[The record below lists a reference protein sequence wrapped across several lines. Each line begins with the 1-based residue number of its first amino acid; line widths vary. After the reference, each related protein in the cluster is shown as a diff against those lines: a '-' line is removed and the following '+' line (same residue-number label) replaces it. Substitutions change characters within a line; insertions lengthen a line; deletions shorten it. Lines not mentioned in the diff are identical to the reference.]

1 MSKVE
6 VRKSFL
12 IWGAVFAVTLVF
24 FAFPLLQGEKEKEA
38 SGDIGIKRISALLET
53 LPLADT
59 EIEYYKDGVVSV
71 SARCT
76 RNELF
81 EFLEKK
87 GIKSPVSSAFFPK
100 NMSVALTAR
109 VEFSDDASGATVT
122 PLEISINGKE
132 IPKKLFRG
140 IAQLK
145 LDFESPLVYN

>member
-6 VRKSFL
+6 GRKRFL
-12 IWGAVFAVTLVF
+12 IWIAAFAAIFVLFTV
-24 FAFPLLQGEKEKEA
+24 PLLKGEKGKEA
-38 SGDIGIKRISALLET
+38 SGDIEIKRISALLEM
-53 LPLADT
+53 LPLADA

-81 EFLEKK
+81 AFLEKQ

-100 NMSVALTAR
+100 NMSLTLTAK
-109 VEFSDDASGATVT
+109 VELSDDASGATIT
-122 PLEISINGKE
+122 PLEVSINGKE